1 MRFRFVGATGGHVT
15 GSCTHFYYPRQDFQF
30 LVDCGL
36 VQGEGDD
43 FEKNSSAF
51 PFNPSEIKFVL
62 LTHAHQ
68 DHCGLIPK
76 LYKDGFKG
84 KVICTKA
91 TARMARL
98 SLLDSA
104 FHNKNL
110 FSEDDVNSIRF
121 ENIDDRTEFGLSRLL
136 PITDDLFASFTRSA
150 HILGATSITIGWLN
164 KSNEKEYLVMS
175 GDLGNNTKEN
185 PYQPL
190 LAGRQGI
197 FGYPKAII
205 VESTYGGK
213 DRDPE
218 SSNYEGRLECLRKII
233 QEEVFDKK
241 SLVIIPAFS
250 LQRTQEL
257 LFDLYLAFQ
266 KHFST
271 AELSQAPLYF
281 PSDLYDDFENNAW
294 NHLVH
299 RCLLHAIDML
309 PAEEQSRWR
318 NCFVENKGAGRE
330 NYHLVDHSEI
340 SIDDI
345 KKLICECQGD
355 YPVEIVLD
363 SPLARKM
370 SSVFRDELC
379 RRQRFDSDETV
390 YRNRYMASR
399 FDLADEN
406 EVDALVRT
414 LFPID
419 NDEVVTIPIGFH
431 EISYKTN
438 YKTPR
443 ASALQEAGRILITGG
458 GMCNGGPVLEHFKKT
473 LTAKRRT
480 VLLTNG
486 YMATGSLG
494 GAIQAVCQAKQE
506 GTPLPVEPLVI
517 GDEQFNPEDVTIKL
531 IQLQGYYS
539 GHADQSGLLD
549 FVFKV
554 KTSEKLHQGPRP
566 ATVFIN
572 HGRHATR
579 AALKNAIEARA
590 SNSLP
595 GDRTID
601 GVEIPG
607 DPMGWYDLD
616 AGKWLET
623 VIETRTDSLLLDLIA
638 EQRKTNYLLQR
649 LIDQKSFV
657 QPEREF
663 SKKNPSRRS

>member
-1 MRFRFVGATGGHVT
+1 MKFRFVGATGGHVT
-15 GSCTHFYYPRQDFQF
+15 GSCTHFHYPRRGSQF

-43 FEKNSSAF
+43 YEKNSSAF
-51 PFNPSEIKFVL
+51 PFNPAEIKFVL

-76 LYKDGFKG
+76 LYKDGFNG

-91 TARMARL
+91 TARMARF

-110 FSEDDVNSIRF
+110 FSEGDVNSIRF
-121 ENIDDRTEFGLSRLL
+121 EHIDDRADFGLSRLL
-136 PITDDLFASFTRSA
+136 PIADDLFASFTTSA
-150 HILGATSITIGWLN
+150 HILGASSITIGWLN
-164 KSNEKEYLVMS
+164 QSGGKEYLVMS
-175 GDLGNNTKEN
+175 GDLGNNTKQN

-218 SSNYEGRLECLRKII
+218 SSNYEGRIECLRKIV
-233 QEEVFDKK
+233 QEEVFNKK

-257 LFDLYLAFQ
+257 LFDLYLIF
-266 KHFST
+266 KKYYSSV
-271 AELSQAPLYF
+271 ELSQAPLYF
-281 PSDLYDDFENNAW
+281 PSDLYDDFENGAW
-294 NHLVH
+294 NHVVH
-299 RCLLHAIDML
+299 KCLLHAIDIL
-309 PAEEQSRWR
+309 PVEEQLRWR
-318 NCFVENKGAGRE
+318 NFFAENKDAGRE
-330 NYHLVDHSEI
+330 NYHLVENSEI
-340 SIDDI
+340 SIANI
-345 KKLICECQGD
+345 KKLILECQVD
-355 YPVEIVLD
+355 YPVEIILD

-379 RRQRFDSDETV
+379 RRQCVDSEETV
-390 YRNRYMASR
+390 YRNRYMAER
-399 FDLADEN
+399 FNLADEN
-406 EVDALVRT
+406 EVDSLVKK
-414 LFPID
+414 LFPMANEEEI
-419 NDEVVTIPIGFH
+419 TIPIGIH
-431 EISYKTN
+431 GISYKTN

-443 ASALQEAGRILITGG
+443 PSVLQEAGRILITGG

-473 LTAKRRT
+473 LTAKTKRRA

-494 GAIQAVCQAKQE
+494 GAIQAVCLAKQE

-517 GDEQFNPEDVTIKL
+517 GDEKFNPEDVTLKL

-539 GHADQSGLLD
+539 GHADQSGLMD
-549 FVFKV
+549 FIFKV
-554 KTSEKLHQGPRP
+554 KSSDKSTLDPKP

-572 HGRHATR
+572 HGRHAIRTVF
-579 AALKNAIEARA
+579 KKAIEVRA
-590 SNSLP
+590 SEKLQ
-595 GDRTID
+595 GDRAID
-601 GVEIPG
+601 GVETPD
-607 DPMGWYDLD
+607 DPMG
-616 AGKWLET
+616 
-623 VIETRTDSLLLDLIA
+623 
-638 EQRKTNYLLQR
+638 
-649 LIDQKSFV
+649 
-657 QPEREF
+657 
-663 SKKNPSRRS
+663 